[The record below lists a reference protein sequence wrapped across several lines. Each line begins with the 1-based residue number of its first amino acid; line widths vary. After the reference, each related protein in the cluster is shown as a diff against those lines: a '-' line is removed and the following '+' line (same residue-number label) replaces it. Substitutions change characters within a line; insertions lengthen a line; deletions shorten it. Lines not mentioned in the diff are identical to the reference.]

1 MYVSPREC
9 WQPVIVGNQCKQA
22 KPHVRVFGRK
32 TPSVGSKQIIK
43 RELGPPSRIW
53 VSQLKSIIIFL
64 SCCIIMGFC
73 DGCVPP
79 VSEDQGPQGGAIRGL
94 PAEIIEMTSITC
106 TAWRHAARA
115 LSTLPGHYCI
125 RIEWWTNPVVT

>member
-1 MYVSPREC
+1 M
-9 WQPVIVGNQCKQA
+9 
-22 KPHVRVFGRK
+22 VFVY
-32 TPSVGSKQIIK
+32 PYLI
-43 RELGPPSRIW
+43 LW
-53 VSQLKSIIIFL
+53 VSVTVVS
-64 SCCIIMGFC
+64 
-73 DGCVPP
+73 PP